1 MRELGGGAGPGTG
14 IEPESAEAVGPESGG
29 ATETA
34 SAAPADPALRLDELV
49 ALLPHLTDG
58 DLLALA
64 AHGSDDDRAALDAV
78 RGRVDAAARAAGRT
92 PALDAGMERLRR
104 WAMKNPYTAAGV
116 LGVTDGTS
124 RLALRMSALPAL
136 VDAVTALAA
145 GDTGDPADAARLLE
159 PWDELERPGEG
170 LDEEADLDVA
180 EALHAV
186 HEDRDD
192 GARL

>member
-1 MRELGGGAGPGTG
+1 VSEQRREADPSTLAGP
-14 IEPESAEAVGPESGG
+14 S
-29 ATETA
+29 TA
-34 SAAPADPALRLDELV
+34 ADAAAALADPAMRLDELV

-64 AHGSDDDRAALDAV
+64 AHGSDADRAALDAV
-78 RGRVDAAARAAGRT
+78 RGRVDAAARAAGRA

-104 WAMKNPYTAAGV
+104 WTMKNPYTAAGV

-145 GDTGDPADAARLLE
+145 GGSVDPADAARLLE

-170 LDEEADLDVA
+170 LGDEADLDVE
-180 EALHAV
+180 EALEAV

>member
-1 MRELGGGAGPGTG
+1 VNEHGGEAGPGSG
-14 IEPESAEAVGPESGG
+14 IEPEAGG
-29 ATETA
+29 AAEPEPE
-34 SAAPADPALRLDELV
+34 APADPAMRLDELI

-64 AHGSDDDRAALDAV
+64 AHGSDADRAALDAV
-78 RGRVDAAARAAGRT
+78 RGRVDAAARAAGRA

-104 WAMKNPYTAAGV
+104 WTMKNPYTAAGV

-145 GDTGDPADAARLLE
+145 GDAVDPADAARLLE

-170 LDEEADLDVA
+170 LGDEADLDVE
-180 EALHAV
+180 EALEAV

>member
-1 MRELGGGAGPGTG
+1 MSEQRPGAAEDGPIEPAGGGPM
-14 IEPESAEAVGPESGG
+14 
-29 ATETA
+29 TA
-34 SAAPADPALRLDELV
+34 STDPAQRLDDLE

-64 AHGSDDDRAALDAV
+64 AYASGDDRGILDAT
-78 RGRVDAAARAAGRT
+78 RGRVDAAARAAGRG
-92 PALDAGMERLRR
+92 PALDAALDKLRR

-136 VDAVTALAA
+136 LDAITALAT
-145 GDTGDPADAARLLE
+145 GDAADPADAALLTG

-170 LDEEADLDVA
+170 LGDEADLDVE
-180 EALHAV
+180 EALEAV
-186 HEDRDD
+186 HEDRTD